1 MTEHRTEDEHK
12 HPSPAH
18 KAACPVCNPGKTVPE
33 LNEAYR
39 QETRYQQIMQE
50 WAVGRLAP

>member
-1 MTEHRTEDEHK
+1 MTDPLPEDEHK